1 MYCNLYSF
9 SAPMESSSTFEL
21 AKFDMIRSCDKVKQP
36 IMNITNLWLKLR
48 AEGVLAEEEERGDVV
63 SLIFVLWLHTMGRL
77 ADRYRPSSIASS

>member
-48 AEGVLAEEEERGDVV
+48 AEGRGDVV